1 MKIIDRID
9 LTRNPESCSQHPL
22 IRLKNIIEKL
32 NFNEAVEVLT
42 DNEIIPVKALEIIA
56 SKHNIELKIVESNKQ
71 IYKIILFK
79 NS

>member
-9 LTRNPESCSQHPL
+9 LTQNPESCSQHPL

-56 SKHNIELKIVESNKQ
+56 SKHNVELKIVESNKQ